1 MHTITVTI
9 TDHVYN
15 VCLPQMG
22 GGAED
27 VLPTLRY
34 NNERA
39 GAMSAGR
46 LHGKIYINI
55 SLYFRIFLSTI
66 FHVVFC
72 LPFLNM
78 C

>member
-9 TDHVYN
+9 TDDVYN
-15 VCLPQMG
+15 VCVPQMG

-46 LHGKIYINI
+46 LHGNIYI

-66 FHVVFC
+66 FHVVFF
-72 LPFLNM
+72 LPFLKM